1 LLALLAR
8 ALPYG
13 PAVILYIDHLIPRP
27 DEDAGSLRAYGIL
40 RILRALGHSVSLY
53 ADEGNPRQHHLR
65 QLAELDITVVPRGE
79 LRRHLGD
86 ATRRP
91 TLVVIARVSVA
102 VRVMPIVHAELPN
115 VPVIFDTVDLHHRR
129 LGREAALRR
138 DHSASL
144 QALAV
149 KVEELEIARA
159 SDLVWVVT
167 EDEREALLAEDPRLR
182 VSVLSTIHEI
192 LAERM
197 GYEGRE
203 GLGFVGGFNHAPN
216 IDAVGFLVDRI
227 MPRIWASRADIVLEV
242 VGADMPPEVRALA
255 GPGVRILGHQR
266 DLGPFYG
273 RWRVFVAPIR
283 YGAGVRGKI
292 THALSFGLPTVTT
305 WLGAEGIGLRHGED
319 VLIADTPE
327 SFAAAVLQVYENR
340 EYWDRLSGA
349 GQACIRAHFSV
360 QAAEARIREDLAAF
374 AEGTPGRW
382 HSRSRLGLS

>member
-1 LLALLAR
+1 
-8 ALPYG
+8 
-13 PAVILYIDHLIPRP
+13 VILCIDHLIPRP

-40 RILRALGHSVSLY
+40 RILRALGHSVSVF
-53 ADEGNPRQHHLR
+53 ADDDNPREHHLR
-65 QLAELDITVVPRGE
+65 QLAELDIGVVPRSG
-79 LRRHLGD
+79 LLRHLGD
-86 ATRRP
+86 ATQQP
-91 TLVVIARVSVA
+91 TLVIIARVSVA
-102 VRVMPIVHAELPN
+102 AWVMPIVRAELPG

-144 QALAV
+144 RALAV

-167 EDEREALLAEDPRLR
+167 EDEREALLAEDSRLKVR
-182 VSVLSTIHEI
+182 VLSTIHEI
-192 LAERM
+192 PVERV

-227 MPRIWASRADIVLEV
+227 MPRIWASRADVALEV
-242 VGADMPPEVRALA
+242 VGADIPPEVRALA
-255 GPGVRILGHQR
+255 GHGVRILGHQR
-266 DLGPFYG
+266 DLAPFQSS
-273 RWRVFVAPIR
+273 WRVFVAPIR

-319 VLIADTPE
+319 VLIADTPQ

-340 EYWDRLSGA
+340 EYWERLSRA
-349 GQACIRAHFSV
+349 GQACIRARFSV
-360 QAAEARIREDLAAF
+360 EAAEARIREDLAALAVGAPDGRAVGA
-374 AEGTPGRW
+374 AED
-382 HSRSRLGLS
+382 